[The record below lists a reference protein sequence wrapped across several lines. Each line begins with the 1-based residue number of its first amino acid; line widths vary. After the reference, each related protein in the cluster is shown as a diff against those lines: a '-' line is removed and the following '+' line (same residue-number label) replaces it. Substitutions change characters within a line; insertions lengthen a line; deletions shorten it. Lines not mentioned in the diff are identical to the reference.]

1 MKVPE
6 ISPADMKILLDAYD
20 GNHDQKL
27 SEDEI
32 QVMLSNLKNSK
43 EVSTE
48 VKKVL
53 MKFDANGDGVIDDE
67 EMSVVHDVL
76 VHTPLRI
83 AGYTGAYAKLF
94 RYLAFTS
101 DFGEAL
107 RPVVRLGIV
116 NLSYAI
122 SIGYCLTDIGMEA
135 YDLHHRGYKTKDH
148 QHLMTMTQCIVERTA
163 FQGLASIA
171 IPFAIIHSTVSL
183 GRKLFTKI
191 GRFQK
196 FGPSVL
202 GLSVIPLLPL
212 YLDEPI
218 EHAIEHVF
226 ENYGPWGKKEHH
238 D

>member
-1 MKVPE
+1 
-6 ISPADMKILLDAYD
+6 
-20 GNHDQKL
+20 
-27 SEDEI
+27 
-32 QVMLSNLKNSK
+32 
-43 EVSTE
+43 
-48 VKKVL
+48 
-53 MKFDANGDGVIDDE
+53 
-67 EMSVVHDVL
+67 MS
-76 VHTPLRI
+76 
-83 AGYTGAYAKLF
+83 
-94 RYLAFTS
+94 
-101 DFGEAL
+101 
-107 RPVVRLGIV
+107 
-116 NLSYAI
+116 
-122 SIGYCLTDIGMEA
+122 
-135 YDLHHRGYKTKDH
+135 
-148 QHLMTMTQCIVERTA
+148 MTQCIVERTA